1 MYSPFEIERAAY
13 CRPEAYRFFL
23 AQLPILHTTQGLLRA
38 AIAVSMH
45 ALDDVDPQRVER
57 RIEVL
62 ALRVKERSPS
72 GNPNALVA
80 NLHEVLFREEGFR
93 GNLERYYHAL
103 NSYLPAVLNTRRG
116 LPIILSLIY
125 KSVGELAGL
134 RIEGV
139 NAPGHF
145 MVRVECEN
153 AWAIVDP
160 FFGGELLTRE
170 EAFQRLERVID
181 RPLPRLDWLLGAPT
195 HPEWLM
201 RIIGNLL
208 QLFAT
213 EQRRDDLAAMTELA
227 FALSYFTKTSVPQT
241 APQPLEGSP
250 PAGGDCL

>member
-1 MYSPFEIERAAY
+1 MDSPFEIERAAY
-13 CRPEAYRFFL
+13 CRPEAYRYFL
-23 AQLPILHTTQGLLRA
+23 AQLPILHTTRGLLRG

-45 ALDDVDPQRVER
+45 ALDDIDPERVER

-72 GNPNALVA
+72 GHPNALVA
-80 NLHEVLFREEGFR
+80 NLHEVLFREEGFC

-145 MVRVECEN
+145 LVRVECEN

-170 EAFQRLERVID
+170 EAFQRLERVMG
-181 RPLPRLDWLLGAPT
+181 RPLPRLDWLLGTPT
-195 HPEWLM
+195 HPQWLM
-201 RIIGNLL
+201 RIIGNLR

-213 EQRRDDLAAMTELA
+213 ERRRDDFAAMTELA
-227 FALSYFTKTSVPQT
+227 HALAYFTKTSVPE
-241 APQPLEGSP
+241 AVPQPLEGSP
-250 PAGGDCL
+250 PSRGEHD

>member
-1 MYSPFEIERAAY
+1 VYSPFEIERAAY

>member
-1 MYSPFEIERAAY
+1 VYSPFEIERASY
-13 CRPEAYRFFL
+13 CRPEAYRYFL
-23 AQLPILHTTQGLLRA
+23 AQLPVLSTVRGLLRG

-45 ALDDVDPQRVER
+45 ALDDVDPERVEQ

-72 GNPNALVA
+72 GHPNALVA

-93 GNLERYYHAL
+93 GNYEHYYHAL

-116 LPIILSLIY
+116 LPILLSLIY
-125 KSVGELAGL
+125 KVVGELAGL

-170 EAFQRLERVID
+170 EAFQRLERVMG
-181 RPLPRLDWLLGAPT
+181 RTLPRLDWLLGAPT
-195 HPEWLM
+195 HAQWLM
-201 RIIGNLL
+201 RILGNLR

-213 EQRRDDLAAMTELA
+213 EQRRDDFAAMTELA
-227 FALSYFTKTSVPQT
+227 NALAYFTKTSLPD
-241 APQPLEGSP
+241 EGNSP
-250 PAGGDCL
+250 SSSQSA